1 MSNIKSFQ
9 APLEYDLLFK
19 ILIIGDSGVGKS
31 CLLLKFTDRYFN
43 DSYISTIG
51 VDFKIQTIQLDNK
64 IIKLQIWDTAG
75 QDRFKTITTSYYRG
89 SHGIVIVYDITDKE
103 SFLNVHNWL
112 EEINKYASDNVKIL
126 LVGNKCDLQ
135 NHRQVS
141 IQEGKELANRLNIPF
156 IEASAKDS
164 TNVQQ
169 LFINLAK
176 TLKEDK
182 LKKEYIIPE
191 EQLSLIGKDITIKSS
206 SCC

>member
-103 SFLNVHNWL
+103 SFLNVRNWL
-112 EEINKYASDNVKIL
+112 AEVHKYASDNVKIL
-126 LVGNKCDLQ
+126 LVGNKCDLEKD
-135 NHRQVS
+135 RQVS
-141 IQEGKELANRLNIPF
+141 IQEGQELANKLNIPF

-169 LFINLAK
+169 LFVKLTTI
-176 TLKEDK
+176 LKEDK

-191 EQLSLIGKDITIKSS
+191 EQVSLIGKDITIKSS

>member
-9 APLEYDLLFK
+9 ALLEYDLLFK

-103 SFLNVHNWL
+103 SFLNVRNWL
-112 EEINKYASDNVKIL
+112 AEVHKYASDNVKIL
-126 LVGNKCDLQ
+126 LVGNKCDLEKD
-135 NHRQVS
+135 RQVS
-141 IQEGKELANRLNIPF
+141 IQEGQELANKLNIPF

-169 LFINLAK
+169 LFVKLTTI
-176 TLKEDK
+176 LKEDK

-191 EQLSLIGKDITIKSS
+191 EQVSLIGKDITIKSS

>member
-75 QDRFKTITTSYYRG
+75 QEKYKTITQNYYKNCDG
-89 SHGIVIVYDITDKE
+89 AII
-103 SFLNVHNWL
+103 SF
-112 EEINKYASDNVKIL
+112 
-126 LVGNKCDLQ
+126 
-135 NHRQVS
+135 S
-141 IQEGKELANRLNIPF
+141 I
-156 IEASAKDS
+156 DS
-164 TNVQQ
+164 RDS
-169 LFINLAK
+169 F
-176 TLKEDK
+176 
-182 LKKEYIIPE
+182 
-191 EQLSLIGKDITIKSS
+191 SS
-206 SCC
+206 VRK

>member
-51 VDFKIQTIQLDNK
+51 VDFKIQTIQLNNK

-103 SFLNVHNWL
+103 SFLNVRNWL
-112 EEINKYASDNVKIL
+112 AEVHKYASDNVKIL
-126 LVGNKCDLQ
+126 LVGNKCDLEKD
-135 NHRQVS
+135 RQVS
-141 IQEGKELANRLNIPF
+141 IQEGQELANKLNIPF

-169 LFINLAK
+169 LFVKLTTILAENHSPKINVV
-176 TLKEDK
+176 
-182 LKKEYIIPE
+182 PE
-191 EQLSLIGKDITIKSS
+191 EKVSLIGKDITIKSS

>member
-112 EEINKYASDNVKIL
+112 EEINKYASYKVKIL
-126 LVGNKCDLQ
+126 LVGNKCDLEKE
-135 NHRQVS
+135 RQVS
-141 IQEGKELANRLNIPF
+141 IQEGQELANKLNIPF

-169 LFINLAK
+169 LFIKLTTILAENHSHK
-176 TLKEDK
+176 
-182 LKKEYIIPE
+182 INVIPE
-191 EQLSLIGKDITIKSS
+191 EQVSLIGKDITIKSS